1 MVARDNAIKYIIT
14 RNKED
19 FKESNIL
26 ITTAE
31 EFIKKTMKSKITWLL
46 EQTSSLI
53 PVTVVL
59 YGSRRRS
66 PGVGTAHSIFSDSPI
81 TGGSRVRGYWVTKR
95 ETARKRLKCAI
106 IRLWK
111 WC

>member
-31 EFIKKTMKSKITWLL
+31 EFIKKTRK
-46 EQTSSLI
+46 
-53 PVTVVL
+53 
-59 YGSRRRS
+59 
-66 PGVGTAHSIFSDSPI
+66 
-81 TGGSRVRGYWVTKR
+81 
-95 ETARKRLKCAI
+95 AR
-106 IRLWK
+106 
-111 WC
+111 